1 MEKLTSI
8 LIGIGQAVEAVPD
21 ELTQASSHADMA
33 GRAAHAALGDA
44 GLSGEHVDWLAC
56 VRTFS
61 DSSPAYACPFGG
73 PNKFPLAVA
82 KRIGAVPQYAV
93 YDNLGGQS
101 PQALVAEAAQA
112 LASGGVKYALIA
124 GGEALANMRAAQRA
138 GASLDW
144 SEKYEGEWL
153 DRGPFNGPSIM
164 AATELAHGLLDPM
177 AYYGFI
183 ETARRIKAGRTAAE
197 HRAYMAH
204 LIAPMSTAAARN
216 PYAMFRQAYSA
227 AEIAAPSDT
236 NRYLTSP
243 YLKHLVAKD
252 AVNQGAAIVMT
263 TVEQAEI
270 LGVPREKWV
279 FLRGHAEAQ
288 ENLMLD
294 RADLS
299 RSLAMDL
306 VIDGALQAANVRP
319 ADIDHAD
326 IYSCFPCVVDQAAA
340 RLKRLDK
347 PMTLTGGLP
356 FFGGPGNNY
365 TLHGICEVVSAC
377 RKTPG
382 SLGLAHGNGGW
393 MSKQAIGIY
402 STKWKAGDVFA
413 DKAEIAKQVT
423 AQAVP
428 GQADSPSGSATLESY
443 IVRHKRD
450 VAIDAVVI
458 GQLPDKR
465 RFYAALDDN
474 NPEVLTDLANGHLDA
489 ALLKVEAGMP
499 GNKAWFA

>member
-1 MEKLTSI
+1 MEKLTPI

-21 ELTQASSHADMA
+21 DLTLASSHADMVSH
-33 GRAAHAALGDA
+33 AARAALGDA
-44 GLSGEHVDWLAC
+44 GISGEHVDWLAC

-73 PNKFPLAVA
+73 PSKFPLAVA
-82 KRIGAVPQYAV
+82 KRIGAIPKHAI

-101 PQALVAEAAQA
+101 PQTLVAEAAQA
-112 LASGGVKYALIA
+112 LTSGDAKYALIA
-124 GGEALANMRAAQRA
+124 GGEALANMRAGQRA

-183 ETARRIKAGRTAAE
+183 ETARRMKAGRTATE
-197 HRAYMAH
+197 HRAYMAQ
-204 LIAPMSTAAARN
+204 LIAPMSKVAARN
-216 PYAMFRQAYSA
+216 PYAMFRQAHSA
-227 AEIAAPSDT
+227 AEIAAPSDA

-243 YLKHLVAKD
+243 YLKHMVAKD
-252 AVNQGAAIVMT
+252 AVNQGAAIIMT

-306 VIDGALQAANVRP
+306 VIDGALQAANVSP
-319 ADIDHAD
+319 ADID
-326 IYSCFPCVVDQAAA
+326 
-340 RLKRLDK
+340 L
-347 PMTLTGGLP
+347 
-356 FFGGPGNNY
+356 
-365 TLHGICEVVSAC
+365 
-377 RKTPG
+377 
-382 SLGLAHGNGGW
+382 SLIH
-393 MSKQAIGIY
+393 I
-402 STKWKAGDVFA
+402 
-413 DKAEIAKQVT
+413 
-423 AQAVP
+423 
-428 GQADSPSGSATLESY
+428 
-443 IVRHKRD
+443 
-450 VAIDAVVI
+450 
-458 GQLPDKR
+458 
-465 RFYAALDDN
+465 
-474 NPEVLTDLANGHLDA
+474 
-489 ALLKVEAGMP
+489 
-499 GNKAWFA
+499 